1 MDGLIQHLAT
11 SGVFNITIT
20 EDNYIDSAGGRSS
33 ISYLAN
39 YNTNYYVLATIND
52 TIYSWSN
59 RAYIVL
65 LCEYNNNTQ
74 RFEEMFRIEHKATTG
89 VYCVANI
96 AHTID
101 GVFYDTY
108 AHVNNASVYGI
119 YLKSI

>member
-1 MDGLIQHLAT
+1 MNGLIQHLAV

-20 EDNYIDSAGGRSS
+20 EDNYIDSAGGRNS

-39 YNTNYYVLATIND
+39 YNANYYVLATIND

-65 LCEYNNNTQ
+65 LCEYNNSTQ
-74 RFEEMFRIEHKATTG
+74 RFEEMFRVEHKATTG
-89 VYCVANI
+89 AYCI
-96 AHTID
+96 ASVTNTIS
-101 GVFYDTY
+101 GVFRDAYEQ
-108 AHVNNASVYGI
+108 VNSASVYGI